1 MKAPNTKFG
10 RQFFVV
16 LGGPVTDERHRKFW
30 RTRNVTKSTADY
42 FPAFHNPIRFGTV
55 APPATMVARNRVS
68 HDASGDV
75 ESSPRLCRTWLAGV
89 SAKPAVQ
96 RASHPARILRRNNKP
111 GDVAALV
118 CRRLC
123 PTTLQ
128 FALERRAAIMSST
141 SMVMPASPPWPRLK
155 SVRAVTAD
163 LAFQHRQRTAPLVC
177 YPRSN
182 SVQHRQDRHGVDV
195 KADGGYVAAPP
206 SVHPNGKIYRW
217 IDASIE
223 PTHAPGW
230 LLQLARKKPAP
241 TISERALSTIR
252 PRNGQPNAYGLA
264 ALDRE
269 IEAVAA
275 TLPGMRNNALN
286 SAAFRLFQL
295 VAGGELDRAQV
306 IERLI
311 DACHRNGLIEGDG
324 WRSVMTTIFSG
335 ARAGLQHPRSR
346 SGAT

>member
-1 MKAPNTKFG
+1 MTHPAILKAALDYAARGWQCFPLKPQSKEPATRRGFYDATTNPATLQRWFAGGFAYNIAIRTGTPSGVFVLDIDGDAGFATLAEIETVQG
-10 RQFFVV
+10 RLPPTLLSSTGNGRHHWFVTQD
-16 LGGPVTDERHRKFW
+16 PIPC
-30 RTRNVTKSTADY
+30 STAK
-42 FPAFHNPIRFGTV
+42 IGT
-55 APPATMVARNRVS
+55 
-68 HDASGDV
+68 D
-75 ESSPRLCRTWLAGV
+75 
-89 SAKPAVQ
+89 
-96 RASHPARILRRNNKP
+96 
-111 GDVAALV
+111 
-118 CRRLC
+118 
-123 PTTLQ
+123 
-128 FALERRAAIMSST
+128 
-141 SMVMPASPPWPRLK
+141 
-155 SVRAVTAD
+155 
-163 LAFQHRQRTAPLVC
+163 
-177 YPRSN
+177 
-182 SVQHRQDRHGVDV
+182 VDV

-286 SAAFRLFQL
+286 CAAFRLFQL
-295 VAGGELDRAQV
+295 VGGNELNQGEV

-311 DACHRNGLIEGDG
+311 DACHRNGLVEDDG
-324 WRSVMTTIFSG
+324 WRSVMATIHSAMRG
-335 ARAGLQHPRSR
+335 GLQHPRSR